1 MSDTIIGA
9 VAVFG
14 AAFILLAGIGI
25 VRFPDLYTRMHA
37 ATKAST
43 IGIGLICVAGALAI
57 DHGTAKILLAAAAI
71 FVTAPTA
78 AHLIG
83 RAAYHDEHI
92 EIRLDSG
99 DDLAELLADNEH
111 PATPTDPPAP

>member
-1 MSDTIIGA
+1 MNETIAGVLA
-9 VAVFG
+9 LVG
-14 AAFILLAGIGI
+14 AAFIVVAGIGV

-43 IGIGLICVAGALAI
+43 VGIGLICVAGAMSI
-57 DHGTAKILLAAAAI
+57 DHGTAKVLLAAAAI

-78 AHLIG
+78 AHLIS

-92 EIRLDSG
+92 DVPLDSG
-99 DDLAELLADNEH
+99 DDLADLLAD
-111 PATPTDPPAP
+111 DGPPDEQESPER